1 MGWDQRGAAGSLC
14 VSEYQMAEHG
24 EMMKL
29 RRSHIVLLAGR
40 AVEEGELE
48 RQVIVQERI
57 LWVWLRY
64 LCYL

>member
-1 MGWDQRGAAGSLC
+1 MC